1 MSGPPIAS
9 FGRVMRSVSLAG
21 PLVALVVALA
31 AASSAGPAAAATRSC
46 SAPHYPGNGY
56 FTSLKV
62 TGVSCRVGR
71 KVTLAHYRCRTRHGV
86 RGRCGRVLH
95 YRCTEHRAGIATE
108 FNSRVTCRRGA
119 RRVVYTYQQNT

>member
-1 MSGPPIAS
+1 
-9 FGRVMRSVSLAG
+9 MRIVLLAG
-21 PLVALVVALA
+21 LALLAALVL
-31 AASSAGPAAAATRSC
+31 SAGPATASTRSC

-62 TGVSCRVGR
+62 SGVSCSVGR
-71 KVTLAHYRCRTRHGV
+71 RVTLAHYRCRTRHGI

-95 YRCTEHRAGIATE
+95 YRCSESRVAIATE
-108 FNSRVTCRRGA
+108 FRSRVTCRRGT